1 MTWSE
6 HVPAGSCLLLTLAL
20 TGGGDDLLEWCGD
33 DDELQPDWL
42 SPVNGADGSYTG
54 VDIAGLRPGG
64 QYKVTATVRE
74 GELSEDVLEP
84 YAEMKHL
91 RSPVLELA
99 PPNRVDGAPAPPNNV
114 GAHVTGPDRVRL
126 NWSDNSRNE
135 TGFEIWLRQ
144 WSGDDAEPVWR
155 RQGNSLPAGT
165 VSAEVS
171 GLSVEEILSVGF
183 TEVPTVL
190 RGRYSLLVVAH
201 NSSGFSASER
211 FDLEFLPGPH
221 PPPSLP
227 GKVPACL
234 PRPTGLEVGGYHV
247 FACFERPDGAAVRA
261 WDYRLGSDE
270 SGLFYLFSR
279 ENVEVLVKVLDGCAY
294 NGHRWVFVAPVTDL
308 GFKLELREL
317 SLVEAVWRYDR
328 DNPGRGA
335 GFFAGNPKGR
345 RARAV
350 SDTEAIPCS
359 AAEIAAAAR
368 ASGAGGDSALLPPV
382 APAPPTSSRAFLNA
396 GEGTDC
402 EPGGPALT
410 VSGGYRVSL
419 CYETANGLV
428 GDALDWGL
436 DSTHSG
442 LLYFFNRDN
451 VEILI
456 KVLDGCGVNGHR
468 WVFVAPVT
476 DLAFNLQV
484 EGPGGPPWTHTNR
497 LSNTAETKS
506 DTSAFACTPEA

>member
-1 MTWSE
+1 M
-6 HVPAGSCLLLTLAL
+6 
-20 TGGGDDLLEWCGD
+20 
-33 DDELQPDWL
+33 
-42 SPVNGADGSYTG
+42 
-54 VDIAGLRPGG
+54 
-64 QYKVTATVRE
+64 
-74 GELSEDVLEP
+74 
-84 YAEMKHL
+84 
-91 RSPVLELA
+91 
-99 PPNRVDGAPAPPNNV
+99 
-114 GAHVTGPDRVRL
+114 
-126 NWSDNSRNE
+126 
-135 TGFEIWLRQ
+135 
-144 WSGDDAEPVWR
+144 
-155 RQGNSLPAGT
+155 
-165 VSAEVS
+165 
-171 GLSVEEILSVGF
+171 
-183 TEVPTVL
+183 
-190 RGRYSLLVVAH
+190 
-201 NSSGFSASER
+201 
-211 FDLEFLPGPH
+211 
-221 PPPSLP
+221 
-227 GKVPACL
+227 
-234 PRPTGLEVGGYHV
+234 
-247 FACFERPDGAAVRA
+247 RA

-328 DNPGRGA
+328 DNPGSDA

-345 RARAV
+345 TARAV

-382 APAPPTSSRAFLNA
+382 APAPPTSSSAFLNA

-402 EPGGPALT
+402 EPGGHALT

-484 EGPGGPPWTHTNR
+484 EGPGGPPWFHTNR